1 MSASRVKRNMGKI
14 NKGAVAVQ
22 AYAGADAPQYEF
34 PPQLKPIVRKLID
47 AGTSAPPTNGVPLY
61 CDQRGN
67 EDRLFKAP
75 IEDFRVRLKG
85 KELVDQSHLSY
96 EELLRLNEPATMREN
111 QYNFLV
117 GQSQYPFEK
126 GLKVAGGRPLFPT
139 VL

>member
-1 MSASRVKRNMGKI
+1 MSASRVKRIMGKI

-22 AYAGADAPQYEF
+22 AYAGPNDPQYEF

-61 CDQRGN
+61 CYQRGN

-75 IEDFRVRLKG
+75 IEDFRMRLDG
-85 KELVDQSHLSY
+85 KPLY
-96 EELLRLNEPATMREN
+96 EGKRMSMSDLIV
-111 QYNFLV
+111 YNTEGLV